1 MSDVLSQSEID
12 SLLKALNS
20 GEVDVEEMKKSSEN
34 QVKDYDFARP
44 SKFSKEHL
52 RTLEMIFEHYG
63 RLLSTNLPVYLRKN
77 ISVEVMNSE
86 AVTYMEF
93 SNALSNPVILGLV
106 DFAPLKGNLIIEMAT
121 KLGYAM
127 VDRMLGGIGE
137 PLEKIRDFSE
147 IELIIIERIMT
158 VCVDLLREPWKNV
171 LDVSPRLDR
180 IETNSQFAQIISPTE
195 MIAIITINMKIGDVE
210 GLINICLPYITLEP
224 VMDKLNTKF
233 WYSNLQEKN
242 DTIYG
247 ETIEHLISK
256 AQIPIRV
263 VLGNSSVS
271 VNDFAMLQ
279 EGDIIRLDSKVNQE
293 LKVFVGNIQKFDALP
308 GTSGNKYAVRVTDII
323 KEDEEDE

>member
-1 MSDVLSQSEID
+1 
-12 SLLKALNS
+12 
-20 GEVDVEEMKKSSEN
+20 
-34 QVKDYDFARP
+34 
-44 SKFSKEHL
+44 
-52 RTLEMIFEHYG
+52 
-63 RLLSTNLPVYLRKN
+63 
-77 ISVEVMNSE
+77 
-86 AVTYMEF
+86 
-93 SNALSNPVILGLV
+93 
-106 DFAPLKGNLIIEMAT
+106 
-121 KLGYAM
+121 
-127 VDRMLGGIGE
+127 MLGGIGE